1 MQCRVVATLVSLIPQ
16 GRVSFHLSTPLCYL
30 GLLVLHLWSHNSCS
44 GCKDHIYTESEA
56 RREDN
61 LSWDAPIR
69 LSVVSFDQSFM
80 GIVGTKLAAGK
91 EVIELLEPT
100 FSPWTWGGDHFPYD
114 PLILGQ
120 K

>member
-1 MQCRVVATLVSLIPQ
+1 M
-16 GRVSFHLSTPLCYL
+16 
-30 GLLVLHLWSHNSCS
+30 
-44 GCKDHIYTESEA
+44 
-56 RREDN
+56 
-61 LSWDAPIR
+61 
-69 LSVVSFDQSFM
+69 SFDQSFM

>member
-1 MQCRVVATLVSLIPQ
+1 M
-16 GRVSFHLSTPLCYL
+16 SFHLSTPLCYL